1 MALKATVFKANLQI
15 ADMDRHY
22 YHDHGLT
29 LAQHPSETDERM
41 MVRLLAYALNADKGL
56 EFSKGLCVDVEPE
69 LWLKELSGDIRLW
82 VEFGE
87 ADEKWL
93 RKAASRAEQVKLYAY
108 GGRSV
113 PVWWQKNQSAIG
125 RYQNLEVWNIPAEQ
139 VQALGQLVSRSMQ
152 LNYSVSDGEIYVSN
166 GADTV
171 LVTPERLQ

>member
-41 MVRLLAYALNADKGL
+41 MVRLLAYALNAEEGL
-56 EFSKGLCVDVEPE
+56 EFSKGLCVDDEPE
-69 LWLKELSGDIRLW
+69 LWLKELSGEIRLW

-93 RKAASRAEQVKLYAY
+93 RKAAGRAKQVKLYAY

-113 PVWWQKNQSAIG
+113 PVWWQKNESAFW
-125 RYQNLEVWNIPAEQ
+125 RYQNLEVWNFPADQ
-139 VQALGQLVSRSMQ
+139 VKALGGLVSRTMQ
-152 LNYSVSDGEIYVSN
+152 LNFSVSDGEIYVSN
-166 GADTV
+166 GVDTV